1 MTTLSEQIAG
11 ERRRLKSVRQ
21 LLTTAVA
28 RKSGGN
34 QSFVPFY
41 IALGDYMEAA
51 MNRLHAQDVKMGD
64 MIRRKL
70 ATLDDKATQALDELH
85 ERLTGNQAYLTVFS
99 AAKSALQGEGA
110 EALERFEQASAA
122 YTDYIVGNLGHHGL
136 TTELAAKLFSE
147 ADWAY
152 MAGMTEAE
160 TAHEQ
165 QLYARVHA
173 LLPAALADLQ
183 PAVAGIG

>member
-28 RKSGGN
+28 RKSGGDP
-34 QSFVPFY
+34 SFVPFY
-41 IALGDYMEAA
+41 IALGDYIEAA
-51 MNRLHAQDVKMGD
+51 MGRLHAQDVKMGD

-70 ATLDDKATQALDELH
+70 VTLDDKSRQALDELH
-85 ERLTGNQAYLTVFS
+85 ERLTGNQAHLAVFS
-99 AAKSALQGEGA
+99 AAKNALQGEGA
-110 EALERFEQASAA
+110 DALARFEQASAA
-122 YTDYIVGNLGHHGL
+122 YTAYIVANMGHHGL

-147 ADWAY
+147 ADWAW
-152 MAGMTEAE
+152 MAGITAEE
-160 TAHEQ
+160 TALEQ

-173 LLPAALADLQ
+173 LLPVALADLQ
-183 PAVAGIG
+183 PAATG

>member
-1 MTTLSEQIAG
+1 MTTLSEKIAG

-34 QSFVPFY
+34 PSFVPFY
-41 IALGDYMEAA
+41 LALGDYMETA
-51 MNRLHAQDVKMGD
+51 MDRLHAQDVKMGD

-70 ATLDDKATQALDELH
+70 VTLDDNARLALDELH

-99 AAKSALQGEGA
+99 AAKDALQSEGA
-110 EALERFEQASAA
+110 DALERFEQASAA
-122 YTDYIVGNLGHHGL
+122 YTAYIMANMGHHGR
-136 TTELAAKLFSE
+136 TTELAAKLFSD

-152 MAGMTEAE
+152 MAGVTEAE
-160 TAHEQ
+160 TALEQ
-165 QLYARVHA
+165 ELYARVFA

-183 PAVAGIG
+183 PVAV

>member
-11 ERRRLKSVRQ
+11 ERRRLKSIRQ

-34 QSFVPFY
+34 SSFVPFY

-51 MNRLHAQDVKMGD
+51 MERLHAQDIKMGD

-70 ATLDDKATQALDELH
+70 VTLDDKAVQALDELH
-85 ERLTGNQAYLTVFS
+85 ERLTGNQAHLTVFS
-99 AAKSALQGEGA
+99 AAKSALQSEGV
-110 EALERFEQASAA
+110 EALERFEQASTA
-122 YTDYIVGNLGHHGL
+122 YTAYIMANMGHHGG

-152 MAGMTEAE
+152 MAGITEAE
-160 TAHEQ
+160 TRLEQ
-165 QLYARVHA
+165 QLHDRVFA

-183 PAVAGIG
+183 PTAG